1 MTELKSAEL
10 QIIDRA
16 FQADPGYC
24 LDFSDRTFRSFFEEE
39 FHLDIDDSKY
49 RENGTS
55 KMNRLRT
62 FCRVEEGVVVGKV
75 LRGLLK
81 YRATRQHLQPLVPSI
96 EQSVQELISKIEGN
110 NSIARTDA
118 IVSFQRSETLGEL
131 IASIERDIMADKP
144 QIALDR
150 LHTYCQKTFSYLI
163 EKKTGAKCDRDE
175 PLNSRYGKY
184 VKSVIDRTDISAMSK
199 QILKSFNQVLEKFN
213 FVRNNQSAAH
223 DNELLNK
230 AEARFI
236 FDSMSAILRFVQ
248 TIDAELFDN

>member
-1 MTELKSAEL
+1 MVELKSAEI

-16 FQADPGYC
+16 FQTEPGYC

-39 FHLDIDDSKY
+39 FRLDIDDSKY
-49 RENGTS
+49 RENGSS

-62 FCRVEEGVVVGKV
+62 FCKVEEGAFVSKV

-81 YRATRQHLQPLVPSI
+81 YRATRPHLQPLVPSI
-96 EQSVQELISKIEGN
+96 ELSVQELISKIEGIN
-110 NSIARTDA
+110 FIARTDA
-118 IVSFQRSETLGEL
+118 IVSFERSESLGEL
-131 IASIERDIMADKP
+131 IASIERDILADKP
-144 QIALDR
+144 QVALDR
-150 LHTYCQKTFSYLI
+150 LHTYCQKKFSYLI
-163 EKKTGAKCDRDE
+163 EKRTGTKCDRSE
-175 PLNSRYGKY
+175 PLNSRYGRY
-184 VKSVIDRTDISAMSK
+184 VKSVIENTEISAMSK
-199 QILKSFNQVLEKFN
+199 QILTSFNKVLERFN
-213 FVRNNQSAAH
+213 FVRNEQSAAH